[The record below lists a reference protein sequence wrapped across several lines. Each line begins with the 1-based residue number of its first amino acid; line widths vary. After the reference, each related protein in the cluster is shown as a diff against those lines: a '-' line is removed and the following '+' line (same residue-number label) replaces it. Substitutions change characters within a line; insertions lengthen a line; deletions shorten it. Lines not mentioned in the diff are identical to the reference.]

1 MTLRQPRTARQVQ
14 REMLDLLPDGWASTH
29 DQDAYLGAR
38 FLPPATEFALIEQ
51 SMADMLPQIDP
62 REAPDL
68 LPDWERMLGPDPC
81 MVAAGITDTVTLGN
95 LAYARLTN
103 AGTICAGYFERLALA
118 IGETITI
125 TEFPASV
132 CGMSV
137 CADALNPPPGQCEFL
152 VTLPATHVSTAVC
165 GVSVC
170 GDAIGVFTPSVMEC
184 VIKNQAPLYAVPHF
198 SYTG

>member
-51 SMADMLPQIDP
+51 SMADMLPQI
-62 REAPDL
+62 
-68 LPDWERMLGPDPC
+68 DPC